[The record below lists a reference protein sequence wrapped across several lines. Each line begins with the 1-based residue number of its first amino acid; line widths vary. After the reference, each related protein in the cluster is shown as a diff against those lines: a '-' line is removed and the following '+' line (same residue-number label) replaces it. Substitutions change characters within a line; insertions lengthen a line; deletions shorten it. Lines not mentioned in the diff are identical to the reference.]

1 MNNQSAIHHIVLS
14 WLRKKNIPTEIKL
27 TTDIHSHLLP
37 GLDDGVKTVEEA
49 ETIIKV
55 FQQLGYTKLITTP
68 HVMPDHYR
76 NTPETINNALEQVRV
91 HLKKQHIHIIV
102 EAAAEYY
109 LDEHL
114 IKQVEDNASLM
125 TFGNKYLLFETNFL
139 SEPLHLN
146 EFIFLATTQGYK
158 LVLAHPERYIYL
170 QNNIKRAE
178 DLIDRGVLFQL
189 NAASIYGAYSKQV
202 QTLANK
208 LIELGHVHMIGS
220 DCHNVQHMRLM
231 EQIQHSRYF
240 RKALTLPLLNNSL

>member
-1 MNNQSAIHHIVLS
+1 MLS
-14 WLRKKNIPTEIKL
+14 WLRRKNIHPEIKL

-37 GLDDGVKTVEEA
+37 GLDDGVATLEEA
-49 ETIIKV
+49 ETIIRT

-68 HVMPDHYR
+68 HIMPDHYR
-76 NTPETINNALEQVRV
+76 NTPETIINALEQVRA
-91 HLKKQHIHIIV
+91 HLEKQQIDITI

-114 IKQVEDNASLM
+114 IKQIEDNAALM